1 MAKFGVYMSSGSGA
15 MALNLKLI
23 RKFLY
28 LPLQKHNYV
37 NHHKLSSDTLNELKL
52 TQIRYFDK
60 RKFFLKLKSDLT
72 S

>member
-28 LPLQKHNYV
+28 YYV
-37 NHHKLSSDTLNELKL
+37 NHHKLSSDALNELKL

-60 RKFFLKLKSDLT
+60 RKFFLKLESDLT

>member
-28 LPLQKHNYV
+28 FTLQKHQ
-37 NHHKLSSDTLNELKL
+37 LGSDTLHELKL
-52 TQIRYFDK
+52 THITYILIKENIF
-60 RKFFLKLKSDLT
+60 
-72 S
+72 